1 MSISKLDENDILLK
15 KILDAPLGQVVT
27 VLGENL
33 NCKIC
38 IDLIEQNTPQPGTKF
53 ERKIVVST
61 DGLPIIRAIIKFDR
75 NQLPNL
81 VVNELLQKRSL
92 VGTILNRYSILN
104 DKKVISANFDK
115 NGKIF
120 YRVYE
125 IQSHGKILFEIEEEI
140 KLDHLDLIRK
150 KYYL

>member
-1 MSISKLDENDILLK
+1 M
-15 KILDAPLGQVVT
+15 GQVVT

-38 IDLIEQNTPQPGTKF
+38 IDLIEQNTPKPGTKF
-53 ERKIVVST
+53 ERKIVVSA

-75 NQLPNL
+75 NQLPDL

-104 DKKVISANFDK
+104 DKQVISANFDK
-115 NGKIF
+115 SGKIF

>member
-1 MSISKLDENDILLK
+1 MSISKFDENDILMK

-38 IDLIEQNTPQPGTKF
+38 IDLIEQNTPKPGTKF

>member
-1 MSISKLDENDILLK
+1 MSILKLDENDIFLK

-38 IDLIEQNTPQPGTKF
+38 INLIEQNTPKPGTKF
-53 ERKIVVST
+53 ERKIVVSA
-61 DGLPIIRAIIKFDR
+61 DELPIIRAIIKFDR
-75 NQLPNL
+75 NQLPRL

-104 DKKVISANFDK
+104 DKKVISDNFDK
-115 NGKIF
+115 NRKKF
-120 YRVYE
+120 YRIYE
-125 IQSHGKILFEIEEEI
+125 IQSHGRILFEINEEI

-150 KYYL
+150 KYHL

>member
-1 MSISKLDENDILLK
+1 M
-15 KILDAPLGQVVT
+15 GQVVT

-38 IDLIEQNTPQPGTKF
+38 INLIEQNTPKPGTKF
-53 ERKIVVST
+53 ERKIVMSA
-61 DGLPIIRAIIKFDR
+61 DELPIIRAIIKFDR
-75 NQLPNL
+75 NQLPGL

-115 NGKIF
+115 NRKKF
-120 YRVYE
+120 YRIYE
-125 IQSHGKILFEIEEEI
+125 IQSHGRILFEINEEI

-150 KYYL
+150 KYHL

>member
-1 MSISKLDENDILLK
+1 
-15 KILDAPLGQVVT
+15 
-27 VLGENL
+27 
-33 NCKIC
+33 
-38 IDLIEQNTPQPGTKF
+38 
-53 ERKIVVST
+53 
-61 DGLPIIRAIIKFDR
+61 LPIIRAIIKFDR
-75 NQLPNL
+75 NQLPDL

-104 DKKVISANFDK
+104 DKKVISANFD
-115 NGKIF
+115 NSGKIF

-125 IQSHGKILFEIEEEI
+125 IQNHGKILFEIEEEI

>member
-1 MSISKLDENDILLK
+1 M
-15 KILDAPLGQVVT
+15 
-27 VLGENL
+27 
-33 NCKIC
+33 
-38 IDLIEQNTPQPGTKF
+38 
-53 ERKIVVST
+53 
-61 DGLPIIRAIIKFDR
+61 PIIRAIIKFDR
-75 NQLPNL
+75 TQLPDL